1 MSKRRKK
8 RDSVAVQEFRIGD
21 PEPVLDNMLDY
32 LGVFLSPWAG
42 YYETP
47 VSLIGL
53 SRMRHAN
60 AQHGRCLNFKR
71 NILSRFFQP
80 DDAVS
85 MQDFRCA
92 CYDHQCFGM
101 GYFQIIRNSFNGIA
115 RLQHLPALNMRKK
128 PDTEQGETQFC
139 WLGPDKLAPVD
150 FEPGEVVQTLE
161 YDTVQQ
167 IYGIPDWLC
176 SMQALLLNEEATL
189 FRRKYYRNGCHIGY
203 ILYTT
208 DPNLDVKTEN
218 MLKDKIREGKA
229 AGNFRSLYINIPGG
243 KEKAVQV
250 IPVGDISQRDEF
262 QRIKSISAD
271 DVIVGHGMQ
280 PALAGIRPEG
290 NQSFGDIEKIV
301 RVYIETDVKSM
312 VQPFLNLN
320 QELGV
325 ELFSFDFELPLMGG
339 GSGGATPAAA

>member
-1 MSKRRKK
+1 MAFQ
-8 RDSVAVQEFRIGD
+8 DSVQEFRIGD
-21 PEPVLDNMLDY
+21 PEPVLENMLDY
-32 LGVFLSPWAG
+32 LGVFMSPWSG
-42 YYETP
+42 YYEPP

-71 NILSRFFQP
+71 NILSRFFVP
-80 DDAVS
+80 NNIIG
-85 MQDFRCA
+85 MKDFRCA

-101 GYFQIIRNSFNGIA
+101 GYFQVIRNSFNGVA
-115 RLQHLPALNMRKK
+115 KLQHLPALNMRRKA
-128 PDTEQGETQFC
+128 DNDNGQTQYC
-139 WLGPDKLAPVD
+139 WLGPDRLAPVY
-150 FEPGEVVQTLE
+150 FEPGEVIQTIE

-208 DPNLDVKTEN
+208 DPNLDPKTEK
-218 MLKDKIREGKA
+218 MLKDKIKDGKG

-243 KEKAVQV
+243 KEKAVQI
-250 IPVGDISQRDEF
+250 IPVGDISQKDEF
-262 QRIKSISAD
+262 NRIKSISAD

-301 RVYIETDVKSM
+301 RVYVETDVKSM
-312 VQPFLNLN
+312 VQPFLDLN
-320 QELGV
+320 QQLGMEV
-325 ELFSFDFELPLMGG
+325 FEFDFDLPLIGG
-339 GSGGATPAAA
+339 QVATAEVAA

>member
-1 MSKRRKK
+1 MES
-8 RDSVAVQEFRIGD
+8 FRIGD
-21 PEPVLDNMLDY
+21 PEPVLDNIIDY

-42 YYETP
+42 YYEPP

-71 NILSRFFQP
+71 NIISRFFQP
-80 DDAVS
+80 SQWVS
-85 MQDFRCA
+85 MKDFRCA
-92 CYDHQCFGM
+92 CYDHHCFGM
-101 GYFQIIRNSFNGIA
+101 SYFQIIANSLGGLFQ
-115 RLQHLPALNMRKK
+115 LKHLPALNMRRK
-128 PDTEQGETQFC
+128 PDTEEGISQYC
-139 WLGPDKLAPVD
+139 WLGPDALMPVD

-176 SMQALLLNEEATL
+176 SMQALLLNEDATL

-203 ILYTT
+203 ILYTS
-208 DPNLDVKTEN
+208 DPNLDPKTEK
-218 MLKDKIREGKA
+218 MLVEKIRAGKA
-229 AGNFRSLYINIPGG
+229 AGNFKSLYINIPGG

-250 IPVGDISQRDEF
+250 IPVGDINQRDEF
-262 QRIKSISAD
+262 QKIKSISAD

-301 RVYIETDVKSM
+301 RVYVETDAKSM
-312 VQPFLNLN
+312 VQPFLDLN
-320 QELGV
+320 QQLGV
-325 ELFSFDFELPLMGG
+325 EAFRFDFELPLL
-339 GSGGATPAAA
+339 SGMQSEPEGPQ